1 MFYNFFVPN
10 EFNWKHFVVLLSQSV
25 PWCIWF
31 NHQLTY
37 ALSFDVKLIYNK
49 WRLIILI
56 SSKAVNYSG
65 KDTVQVLLTNGAD
78 VTIKN
83 IYGNTPLNEGK
94 LISYSL
100 IDGLNNLFVA
110 RRNSKSE
117 ILEIFE

>member
-1 MFYNFFVPN
+1 
-10 EFNWKHFVVLLSQSV
+10 
-25 PWCIWF
+25 
-31 NHQLTY
+31 
-37 ALSFDVKLIYNK
+37 
-49 WRLIILI
+49 
-56 SSKAVNYSG
+56 
-65 KDTVQVLLTNGAD
+65 LTNGAD

-94 LISYSL
+94 LISNSH